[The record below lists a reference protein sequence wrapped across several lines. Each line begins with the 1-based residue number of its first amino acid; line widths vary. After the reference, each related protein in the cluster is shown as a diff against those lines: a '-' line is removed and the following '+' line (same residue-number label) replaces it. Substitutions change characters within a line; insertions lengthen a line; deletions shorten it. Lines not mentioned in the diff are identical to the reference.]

1 MSASDAH
8 TILVVDDDDALA
20 EMIGLVL
27 AQEGFNAVS
36 AKMAAALLKLLCAP
50 LPIWCFWI

>member
-20 EMIGLVL
+20 EMIGLCSHKRAL
-27 AQEGFNAVS
+27 TLFS
-36 AKMAAALLKLLCAP
+36 AKMAPALLKLLCVP

>member
-27 AQEGFNAVS
+27 AQEGFNAVF
-36 AKMAAALLKLLCAP
+36 C
-50 LPIWCFWI
+50 